1 MAKLN
6 LTFIKGSVITTAVKT
21 HPNGVE
27 ECIAVVGIIRGYRY
41 IGDQLERVKIDKPVI
56 MSRRPEIVSEMKT
69 WKTNAIVS
77 IKGALATRRMLKSS
91 ICPECGNVNTQEGT
105 LEYIEP
111 IFVEKHFDAEDKET
125 ALAYLHD
132 IREIS
137 NQVYVMGNLATNP
150 KKISPKKGLIVT
162 QYMIG
167 VDRKYTIRED
177 SPEIRSDFPWIKSYG
192 QNAISDR
199 EFLHQGSLVLIDG
212 CLQARNVNRKSIC
225 ETCSAMYGWKDR
237 ALEVVPYETEYLSG
251 FYTPEEREENRK
263 RLLKERLEARG
274 LGNLLDGQISEELIP
289 DYDEITDEDI
299 ERGIDTY
306 EEEE

>member
-6 LTFIKGSVITTAVKT
+6 LTFIKGSVIKTATKV

-27 ECIAVVGIIRGYRY
+27 ECIAVIGIIRGYRY
-41 IGDQLERVKIDKPVI
+41 IGDNLERIKIDKPVI
-56 MSRRPEIVSEMKT
+56 MSRRPEIVSEMKSWNVNT
-69 WKTNAIVS
+69 IVS
-77 IKGALATRRMLKSS
+77 IKGALATRRMMKSS
-91 ICPECGNVNTQEGT
+91 ICPECGNMNTLEGT

-111 IFVEKHFDAEDKET
+111 IFVEKHFEAEDKDT
-125 ALAYLHD
+125 ALSYLHE
-132 IREIS
+132 IREVS

-167 VDRKYTIRED
+167 VDRKYTVRED
-177 SPEIRSDFPWIKSYG
+177 PPDIRSDFPWIKSYG
-192 QNAISDR
+192 QNAINDR

-212 CLQARNVNRKSIC
+212 CIQARNVNRKSVC
-225 ETCSAMYGWKDR
+225 GVCSAMYGWKDR

-263 RLLKERLEARG
+263 RLLKERLEAKGFGHLMDDR
-274 LGNLLDGQISEELIP
+274 LEDEIP
-289 DYDEITDEDI
+289 DYDEITEEDI
-299 ERGIDTY
+299 ERGMDTCED
-306 EEEE
+306 EE

>member
-6 LTFIKGSVITTAVKT
+6 LTFIKGSVIKTATKV

-27 ECIAVVGIIRGYRY
+27 ECIAVIGIIRGYRY
-41 IGDQLERVKIDKPVI
+41 IGDNLERIKIDKPVI
-56 MSRRPEIVSEMKT
+56 MSRRPEIVSEMKSWNVNT
-69 WKTNAIVS
+69 IVS
-77 IKGALATRRMLKSS
+77 IKGALATRRMMKSS
-91 ICPECGNVNTQEGT
+91 ICPECGNMNTLEGT

-111 IFVEKHFDAEDKET
+111 IFVEKHFEAEDKDT
-125 ALAYLHD
+125 ALSYLHE
-132 IREIS
+132 IREVS

-167 VDRKYTIRED
+167 VDRKYTVRED
-177 SPEIRSDFPWIKSYG
+177 PPDIRSDFPWIKSYG
-192 QNAISDR
+192 QNAINDR

-212 CLQARNVNRKSIC
+212 CLQARNVNRKSVC
-225 ETCSAMYGWKDR
+225 GACSAMYGWKDR

-263 RLLKERLEARG
+263 RLLKERLEAKG
-274 LGNLLDGQISEELIP
+274 LGHLMDDRLEDEIP
-289 DYDEITDEDI
+289 DYDEITEEDI
-299 ERGIDTY
+299 ERGMDTCED
-306 EEEE
+306 EE

>member
-6 LTFIKGSVITTAVKT
+6 LTFIKGSVIKTATKV

-27 ECIAVVGIIRGYRY
+27 ECIAVIGIIRGYRY
-41 IGDQLERVKIDKPVI
+41 IGDNLERIKIDKPVI
-56 MSRRPEIVSEMKT
+56 MSRRLEIVSEMKSWNVNT
-69 WKTNAIVS
+69 IVS
-77 IKGALATRRMLKSS
+77 IKGALATRRMMKSS
-91 ICPECGNVNTQEGT
+91 ICPECGNMNTFEGT

-111 IFVEKHFDAEDKET
+111 IFVEKHFEAEDKDT
-125 ALAYLHD
+125 ALSYLHE
-132 IREIS
+132 IREVS

-167 VDRKYTIRED
+167 VDRKYTVRED
-177 SPEIRSDFPWIKSYG
+177 PPDIRSDFPWIKSYG
-192 QNAISDR
+192 QNAINDR

-212 CLQARNVNRKSIC
+212 CLQARNVNRKSVC
-225 ETCSAMYGWKDR
+225 GACSAMYGWKDR

-263 RLLKERLEARG
+263 RLLKERLEAKG
-274 LGNLLDGQISEELIP
+274 LGHLMDDRLEDEIP
-289 DYDEITDEDI
+289 DYDEITEEDI
-299 ERGIDTY
+299 ERGMDTCED
-306 EEEE
+306 EE